1 MCYRKSG
8 RSLQAVLNDELAPQ
22 ARSYGV
28 PGMARSTKIMA
39 GCLLAAVLGVPAQ
52 AQWVSAGPL
61 DRPGISRT
69 ADELFRQV
77 CVERFGDPAA
87 MRQVL
92 EERGFRR
99 APPEAVERM
108 QIGEPEQVWRWTDG
122 KQPMLVVTREAGVR
136 CQLMAPFAE
145 VEESAAQFRRTME
158 GLRRLGLEVEAERDE
173 PAELGGQPGQQ
184 VFFRVRP
191 TTGEGESRL
200 FALSVAVPRPGGVS
214 LMMTAS
220 PLPPGEK
227 AEADRRGTHP

>member
-1 MCYRKSG
+1 
-8 RSLQAVLNDELAPQ
+8 
-22 ARSYGV
+22 
-28 PGMARSTKIMA
+28 MA
-39 GCLLAAVLGVPAQ
+39 GCLLAAGFAAPAG

-69 ADELFRQV
+69 ADALFRAV
-77 CVERFGDPAA
+77 CVERFDDPAA

-92 EERGFRR
+92 EERGFRP
-99 APPEAVERM
+99 APPEAVARM
-108 QIGEPEQVWRWTDG
+108 QIGEPGQVWRWNDG

-145 VEESAAQFRRTME
+145 VEESAARFRATME
-158 GLRRLGLEVEAERDE
+158 GLRRPGLAVEVERDE
-173 PAELGGQPGQQ
+173 PAELGGQPGRQ

-191 TTGEGESRL
+191 PAGGGESRL

-220 PLPPGEK
+220 PLPPGDDGK
-227 AEADRRGTHP
+227 ADR